1 MCITA
6 GLKSF
11 VDEYAR
17 VDEDES
23 TIDTLI
29 FSAIEYMENAGVEQK
44 KHEESYLYKLAIGML
59 VTQWYEERKQ
69 NISTRDAAVMEN
81 GVQTII
87 LQLK

>member
-1 MCITA
+1 MGIPVE
-6 GLKSF
+6 LKLF
-11 VDEYAR
+11 VNEYTR
-17 VDEDES
+17 VDEDEG

-29 FSAIEYMENAGVEQK
+29 FSAIEYMENAGVEQE
-44 KHEESYLYKLAIGML
+44 KHKESYLYKLAIGML

>member
-1 MCITA
+1 MDIPA
-6 GLKSF
+6 DLKSF
-11 VDEYAR
+11 VNEYTR

-23 TIDTLI
+23 VIDTLI
-29 FSAIEYMENAGVEQK
+29 FSAIEYLKNAGVEIEAHQ
-44 KHEESYLYKLAIGML
+44 ESFLYKLAIGML

>member
-1 MCITA
+1 MVISEE
-6 GLKSF
+6 LKTF
-11 VDEYAR
+11 VNEYTR

-23 TIDTLI
+23 IIDTLI
-29 FSAIEYMENAGVEQK
+29 FSAIEHLDNAGVEQENNK
-44 KHEESYLYKLAIGML
+44 ESYLYKLAIGML